1 MIDQANALE
10 SNLRTGIE
18 LTDESLFEVVLRDPD
33 GQRVSVSVHTADV
46 GIAVVEAYLHLR
58 RENPAVTYYAEIA
71 KYTFNV
77 PLWRGNTKKIDMISN
92 ELLANYLTVENKLLV
107 ACFISRCNYNDP
119 AADLE
124 QAEERLLE
132 RELNCNRV
140 NGELYL
146 YDYTK
151 DGGALLTVADIKDRY
166 RSIWKSFIFVESMDF
181 GFAADRDYY
190 SLSEGPVEAEELLF
204 WTYLLGFYG
213 LYDCFYPYTLYLYIK
228 KGTFDPYLTYGKYP
242 ELMGCIVL

>member
-1 MIDQANALE
+1 MIDQANAVE

-58 RENPAVTYYAEIA
+58 REHPEVSYYAELA
-71 KYTFNV
+71 EYSFDN
-77 PLWRGNTKKIDMISN
+77 PYWGGNTKKIDMISN

-107 ACFISRCNYNDP
+107 ACFISLCDRNDP

-140 NGELYL
+140 DGELYL

-166 RSIWKSFIFVESMDF
+166 RSIWKSFIFVESMNF
-181 GFAADRDYY
+181 GFAAMMDFD
-190 SLSEGPVEAEELLF
+190 SLSEDTLEVPELLF
-204 WTYLLGFYG
+204 WTYLMCFYG
-213 LYDCFYPYTLYLYIK
+213 RYSCYYPYTLYLYIK

-242 ELMGCIVL
+242 ELMGSIVL

>member
-1 MIDQANALE
+1 MTDQAAVLE
-10 SNLRTGIE
+10 SNLRTNMD
-18 LTDESLFEVVLRDPD
+18 LTDEDIYRITLRAPD
-33 GQRVSVSVHTADV
+33 GQREYVLVHAADV

-58 RENPAVTYYAEIA
+58 REHPEVSYYAELA
-71 KYTFNV
+71 EYSFDN
-77 PLWRGNTKKIDMISN
+77 PYWGGNTKKINLISN

-107 ACFISRCNYNDP
+107 ACFISLCDHNDP

-132 RELNCNRV
+132 HELNCNRV

-166 RSIWKSFIFVESMDF
+166 RSIWKSFIFVESMNF
-181 GFAADRDYY
+181 GFAAMMDFD
-190 SLSEGPVEAEELLF
+190 SLSEDTLEAEELLF
-204 WTYLLGFYG
+204 WTYLMCFYG
-213 LYDCFYPYTLYLYIK
+213 RYSCYYPYTLYLYIK

-242 ELMGCIVL
+242 ELMGSIVL